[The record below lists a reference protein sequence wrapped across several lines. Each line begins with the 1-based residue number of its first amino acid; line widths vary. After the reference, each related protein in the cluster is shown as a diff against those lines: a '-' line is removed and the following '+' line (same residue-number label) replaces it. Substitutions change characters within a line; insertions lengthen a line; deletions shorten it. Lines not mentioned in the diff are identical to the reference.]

1 MHSSLRP
8 DQNIA
13 RSTSRAKCWLSILFL
28 FQHTSN
34 AKLCWS
40 HFHDNI
46 VTHGPVFASV
56 EHVLLYERIKI
67 GEYPILRFV
76 RFLRS
81 LITDNYDTQ
90 YNFSCADGRSV
101 QCMWYSKAPAKLF
114 SWSGSSFTLFT
125 KCSNE
130 CSERPRSTPSQW
142 ISTMGSRSNDRVIFR
157 ISFVSICSCESL
169 HFVVDSVSIVVIVVI
184 GNASHLIKQIQ

>member
-56 EHVLLYERIKI
+56 ESKWKVFHHVLLYERIKI

-81 LITDNYDTQ
+81 LITSKAQTTTIPSTIFPVLMVLLCNACGTARLLQ
-90 YNFSCADGRSV
+90 NFSVG
-101 QCMWYSKAPAKLF
+101 Q
-114 SWSGSSFTLFT
+114 
-125 KCSNE
+125 
-130 CSERPRSTPSQW
+130 
-142 ISTMGSRSNDRVIFR
+142 DRVLHYSPSAVMSALNGLEVLHLNGYQR
-157 ISFVSICSCESL
+157 WGQEATTASSSESVL
-169 HFVVDSVSIVVIVVI
+169 YRYAHARAYI
-184 GNASHLIKQIQ
+184 LW